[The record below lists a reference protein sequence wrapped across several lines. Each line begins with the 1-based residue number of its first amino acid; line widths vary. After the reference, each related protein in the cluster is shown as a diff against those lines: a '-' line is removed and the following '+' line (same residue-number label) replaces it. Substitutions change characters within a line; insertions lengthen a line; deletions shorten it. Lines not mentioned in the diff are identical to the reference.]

1 MGTMPRADTP
11 SVGALS
17 TWEKAGYSLGDAASN
32 FYWKTFEVFILFF
45 YTDVFGLP
53 AMQVGTML
61 LVSRTWDAVADPLMG
76 AIADRTSTR
85 FGKFR
90 PYLLWGSV
98 PLAITGVLTFSRPAL
113 SGGALLA
120 YAYATYTAMM
130 IAYTAVNIP
139 YSALLG
145 VITPSSADRMSAST
159 FRFLA
164 AFGGGLLVQS
174 VTLPLVKVLGGA
186 DPAAGWQRAMM
197 LYGVGAC
204 ALFVLCFLSTRER
217 ISPPANQH
225 ANFRRDLGDLTS
237 NRPWCILFALGLCVI
252 VSFWL
257 RGGATAYYFKYCCR
271 RPDLVSVYFGAGTVA
286 SMAGVALTAPLT
298 RIFGKRN
305 LYAIVMALGGFLTLI
320 MYWVPPENTTLV
332 LVLGTATA
340 FVLGPNAAVI
350 WSMYADA
357 ADYSEWRTGRRN
369 TGLVFS
375 AGVLSMK
382 LGGAVGGWA
391 LGILLDHFGYV
402 PNAEQTPSAQHGILL
417 AVSVVPALFCF
428 LASGIVAAY
437 ELDEGKVATI
447 ERELE
452 ERRATA
458 REGVSVATVLTAAE
472 EG

>member
-1 MGTMPRADTP
+1 MPP
-11 SVGALS
+11 SGALS

-53 AMQVGTML
+53 ARQVGTML

-76 AIADRTSTR
+76 AIADRTKSR

-98 PLAITGVLTFSRPAL
+98 PLAVTGVLTFSRPSL
-113 SGGALLA
+113 EGGALLA
-120 YAYATYTAMM
+120 YAYVTYTAMM

-145 VITPSSADRMSAST
+145 VMSPSSTDRMSAST

-174 VTLPLVKVLGGA
+174 VTLPLVKTLGGA
-186 DPAAGWQRAMM
+186 NPAAGWQRAMII
-197 LYGVGAC
+197 YGVIAC

-217 ISPPANQH
+217 IAPPANQH
-225 ANFRRDLGDLTS
+225 ANLRRDLGDLAG
-237 NRPWCILFALGLCVI
+237 NRPWCVLFALGLCVI

-257 RGGATAYYFKYCCR
+257 RGGATAYYFKYCCQ
-271 RPDLVSVYFGAGTVA
+271 RPDLVSWFFGAGTVA

-298 RIFGKRN
+298 RIFGKRK
-305 LYAIVMALGGFLTLI
+305 LYAIVMAVGGVLTLA
-320 MYWVPPENTTLV
+320 MYFVPPENTATV
-332 LVLGTATA
+332 FALGTATA
-340 FVLGPNAAVI
+340 LAFGPNAAVI

-375 AGVLSMK
+375 AGILSMK

-402 PNAEQTPSAQHGILL
+402 PNAEQSASARHGILL
-417 AVSVVPALFCF
+417 AVSIVPALFCF
-428 LASGIVAAY
+428 LATGIVAAY
-437 ELDEGKVATI
+437 ALDEDKVASI
-447 ERELE
+447 ERDLE
-452 ERRATA
+452 ERRAAA
-458 REGVSVATVLTAAE
+458 RGEVGVATP
-472 EG
+472 